1 MPVSADTS
9 VVPTCKNPAR
19 WRIFVRLTAKGVYR
33 AIEADTLVFL
43 CDGHKGEQVTIEDS
57 AWEKFEAIFVS
68 KTRAVPTNRF
78 VDVVPFLNL
87 GTLEL

>member
-19 WRIFVRLTAKGVYR
+19 WRIFVRLSGGVR
-33 AIEADTLVFL
+33 CDLEADTLVFL
-43 CDGHKGEQVTIEDS
+43 CGGHKGEQVTIEDS

-68 KTRAVPTNRF
+68 KNRVMPTSRF
-78 VDVVPFLNL
+78 IDVVPFLNL
-87 GTLEL
+87 GTLDL